1 MNNLLLLYFVTWHGL
16 RHLYL
21 IYYGASRPNN
31 LEQLADQV
39 ENVLIL
45 CYYKRQV
52 RIFLD
57 SAETIYRFPIALN
70 PNFKFFL
77 KSMNLKEL
85 EISSI
90 TAI

>member
-1 MNNLLLLYFVTWHGL
+1 M
-16 RHLYL
+16 
-21 IYYGASRPNN
+21 
-31 LEQLADQV
+31 
-39 ENVLIL
+39 
-45 CYYKRQV
+45 

-57 SAETIYRFPIALN
+57 SAETTYCFSIALN

-90 TAI
+90 TAISPGFTKT